1 MTNIKETV
9 NIFLPLCLVM
19 IFAILTGCGNDINAG
34 PQPTTIT
41 IDSNADA
48 TGHVH
53 NIQFVLT
60 DFSNPPDT
68 GMSYTS
74 SVADNHSHT
83 LELTKQQLSDVYGGL
98 DLNANSSVAGAPAH
112 SHVWTLHSGN
122 ILYTQNCERCHG
134 ASKLGTPASAISAAI
149 AANKGG
155 VMGSL
160 STLTAAQIQAISTSN
175 SL

>member
-1 MTNIKETV
+1 MKNFKGTV
-9 NIFLPLCLVM
+9 SMFLALCLVM
-19 IFAILTGCGNDINAG
+19 IFAILTGCGNDKNAG

-74 SVADNHSHT
+74 SVVDSHSHI

-98 DLNANSSVAGAPAH
+98 DLNVSSSFAGVPAH
-112 SHVWTLHSGN
+112 
-122 ILYTQNCERCHG
+122 
-134 ASKLGTPASAISAAI
+134 
-149 AANKGG
+149 
-155 VMGSL
+155 
-160 STLTAAQIQAISTSN
+160 
-175 SL
+175 